1 MPHIAVAM
9 YSGRSDA
16 EKAELADR
24 LSAAV
29 TGTLGY
35 GSEAVSISIEDVPP
49 SQWMDQVYR
58 PKIEAQADRLV
69 KRPGYGPLSEQNEG
83 EHS

>member
-1 MPHIAVAM
+1 MPHIAVTMHSA
-9 YSGRSDA
+9 DA

-29 TGTLGY
+29 TRTLGY
-35 GSEAVSISIEDVPP
+35 GSEAVSVLVEDVVP
-49 SQWMDQVYR
+49 SQWMDQIYR
-58 PKIEAQADRLV
+58 PQIDAHPGRLV